1 MKIDVE
7 PYGWGEAIPGNI
19 AVLLTDVSSHL
30 NRLLAEPVA
39 DHINVV
45 HVSGASAVPRTLYR
59 YSEYGP
65 ITIRLTAR
73 DHLWSKFAYQFSH
86 EFCHVLSNY
95 ERLGDGPNNWFHE
108 ALCELAS
115 VFTLRRMAERWPI
128 LPPYPN
134 WADYASALYDYADD
148 LLENENHQLPK
159 GLTLAN
165 WLTMHEEEIH
175 GWTSREKWG
184 PAEIRTFATKTRL
197 SRTGCCRCLNRTPTD
212 GTPCGVFLIPTG
224 LCWNT
229 WQTGKNG
236 QNPETNHLCN
246 A

>member
-1 MKIDVE
+1 MTVDVE
-7 PYGWGEAIPGNI
+7 PRGWGEAIPGNI

-73 DHLWSKFAYQFSH
+73 DDLWSKFAYQFSH

-165 WLTMHEEEIH
+165 WLTMHEEEIRRDPYIRDKNAIVAYRLLPLFEQDPNGWNALRSLPDSH
-175 GWTSREKWG
+175 GSLLEYLADWQKW
-184 PAEIRTFATKTRL
+184 AEPRDKPFVQRL
-197 SRTGCCRCLNRTPTD
+197 IGAFR
-212 GTPCGVFLIPTG
+212 
-224 LCWNT
+224 
-229 WQTGKNG
+229 
-236 QNPETNHLCN
+236 
-246 A
+246 